1 MNAASDFIQTL
12 GTETLSTS
20 QLESFVALLTSLASS
35 EQRQESFSTLL
46 RRIALNAEQA
56 MLLAKSAPVQA
67 DLALQLSLKRY
78 VRSKEF
84 SLSHADEQARLSSP
98 WALPFEFLK
107 ALTGFPPVSRSRR
120 GEP

>member
-12 GTETLSTS
+12 GSETLSAS
-20 QLESFVALLTSLASS
+20 QLESFVALLTSLAST
-35 EQRQESFSTLL
+35 EERQESFSLLL
-46 RRIALNAEQA
+46 RRIAVNPEQS
-56 MLLAKSAPVQA
+56 MFLARSAPVQA

-84 SLSHADEQARLSSP
+84 LSSHAHEQARLSSP

-120 GEP
+120 GAP